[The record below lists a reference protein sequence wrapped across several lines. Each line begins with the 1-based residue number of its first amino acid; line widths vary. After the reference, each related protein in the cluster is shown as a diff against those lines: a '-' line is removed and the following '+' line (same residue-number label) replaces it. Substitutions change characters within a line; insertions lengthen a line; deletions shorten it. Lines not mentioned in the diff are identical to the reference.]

1 MILTSTYDGNGG
13 STIKALPKTKDIPS
27 ALYVLAEN
35 ATDTFRKLSVKGKS
49 KVRPRYRHDG
59 AHAGRKAG
67 RTAAERYATLLRD
80 GVEYDCIVAH
90 DRLCP
95 HHADEI
101 AKSLRNDS
109 SLKIR
114 HIYLAPDSSLSTVSM
129 YVVVRARC
137 SSAKRETGFERE
149 AREFQLFSHLLLTS
163 PTHPQRNHSKSKR
176 SNAKRRGV

>member
-1 MILTSTYDGNGG
+1 MYVCDHLSLCDIFHFTYSNRQVLGRKPKKKNMNKHMVLTSTYDGNGG
-13 STIKALPKTKDIPS
+13 STIKALPKTNDIPS
-27 ALYVLAEN
+27 ALYVLTKSAM
-35 ATDTFRKLSVKGKS
+35 DTFRQLTVKGKK

-80 GVEYDCIVAH
+80 GVEYDCIVSY

-95 HHADEI
+95 HHGREI
-101 AKSLRNDS
+101 AKSLRDDS

-129 YVVVRARC
+129 YVIEYFR
-137 SSAKRETGFERE
+137 ERE
-149 AREFQLFSHLLLTS
+149 RE
-163 PTHPQRNHSKSKR
+163 
-176 SNAKRRGV
+176 